1 MKIRQ
6 WLLPES
12 DTRNFGKMQ
21 GKYQYVTIH
30 NTANRMPAQAESQY
44 AHSGQGGVTYHFAV
58 DDKEIIQLLP
68 LTMTAWH
75 AGDGRGNGNLKSIGI
90 EICYSLDKG
99 DRRYPPAEENAAWLA
114 AKLLV
119 DGNLNIDRLKK
130 HQDWSGKYCPHRML
144 DNKGWEPFK
153 RRVQEHMK
161 ELQNVTKLSTEDFIL
176 KIKDAAIQGWKTH
189 QILPSLTIAQAI
201 LESASGN
208 SELATKANALFG
220 IKAHTDP
227 SWSNVYKKETKE
239 WSNGKYITIT
249 ADFKAYKS
257 WDESLKDRLTYLTTR
272 KINGK
277 YIYQSLIGE
286 KDYKVAAQKIK
297 DAGYATSPTYP
308 QNLINL
314 IEKYNLQK
322 YDEVTGGDEKL
333 NIDKIVIAYW
343 NDGDLANALALLNV
357 LGSRAVLTRTLDA
370 TEYKWS
376 EVIQVGGTEIKGAT
390 KVLKG
395 KNRNETLQ
403 KVAEYVKEK

>member
-21 GKYQYVTIH
+21 GKYQYITIH
-30 NTANRMPAQAESQY
+30 NTANRMPAQAEAQY
-44 AHSGQGGVTYHFAV
+44 VHSGQGGVTYHFAV

-119 DGNLNIDRLKK
+119 DGNLGIDRLKK

-153 RRVQEHMK
+153 KRVGEHMK
-161 ELQNVTKLSTEDFIL
+161 ELQNVTKMTTEDFIL
-176 KIKDAAIQGWKTH
+176 KIKDSAIQGWKTH

-227 SWSNVYKKETKE
+227 SWTNVYKKETQE

-249 ADFKAYKS
+249 ADFKAYKN

-308 QNLINL
+308 QSLISL

-322 YDEVTGGDEKL
+322 YDEITKGDEKL
-333 NIDKIVIAYW
+333 NINKIVIAYW
-343 NDGDLANALALLNV
+343 NDGDLANAIAAVNV
-357 LGSRAVLTRTLDA
+357 LGDRAVLTRTLDA

-376 EVIQVGGTEIKGAT
+376 EVIQIGGTEIKGAT